1 MSDCDAVREYHDLS
15 KHRLDR
21 YAPGPDFLDW
31 DQQPD
36 PFRRFAGAPRL
47 DLPETGSADEV
58 LFSQRCHDCHVP
70 PRPQDKP
77 AAAWPAIVQRM
88 QSHRITN
95 GMTPLSAEELGRIMG
110 YLQRNAKDAT

>member
-1 MSDCDAVREYHDLS
+1 MSHQKIPNWIFLLLVSAVLTACGAGG
-15 KHRLDR
+15 DR
-21 YAPGPDFLDW
+21 SAA
-31 DQQPD
+31 Q
-36 PFRRFAGAPRL
+36 RL
-47 DLPETGSADEV
+47 DLPETGSTDEV

-95 GMTPLSAEELGRIMG
+95 GLTPLSAEELRRIMG
-110 YLQRNAKDAT
+110 YLQRNARDAT

>member
-1 MSDCDAVREYHDLS
+1 MSHPKSLNCAFLFLISGLLAACSAD
-15 KHRLDR
+15 K
-21 YAPGPDFLDW
+21 GPSS
-31 DQQPD
+31 PKVS
-36 PFRRFAGAPRL
+36 
-47 DLPETGSADEV
+47 LPEAGSPDEV

-95 GMTPLSAEELGRIMG
+95 GLKPLSDEELRRIMG
-110 YLQRNAKDAT
+110 YLQRNAKDNT

>member
-1 MSDCDAVREYHDLS
+1 MSHPKIPNWIFLLLVSAVLTACDAGGGR
-15 KHRLDR
+15 
-21 YAPGPDFLDW
+21 A
-31 DQQPD
+31 
-36 PFRRFAGAPRL
+36 AAPRL
-47 DLPETGSADEV
+47 ALPETGSADEV

-95 GMTPLSAEELGRIMG
+95 GLTPLSAEELGRIMG
-110 YLQRNAKDAT
+110 YLQRNARGAT

>member
-1 MSDCDAVREYHDLS
+1 MSHQKIPNWIFLLLVSAVVAACDAGGGRP
-15 KHRLDR
+15 
-21 YAPGPDFLDW
+21 AA
-31 DQQPD
+31 Q
-36 PFRRFAGAPRL
+36 RL

>member
-1 MSDCDAVREYHDLS
+1 LLVSAVLTACDAGGGAAAQL
-15 KHRLDR
+15 
-21 YAPGPDFLDW
+21 GDF
-31 DQQPD
+31 
-36 PFRRFAGAPRL
+36 
-47 DLPETGSADEV
+47 PETGGADEV

-95 GMTPLSAEELGRIMG
+95 GLIPLSAEELRRIMS